1 MCHPVDESVIFSDNS
16 EQRIEIPGSGRT
28 IPTYAYGYSSQDR
41 KPVVLIIHDIFGAN
55 PFYRDMGKR
64 LADQGFAALLP
75 DLFCRE
81 GALSE
86 NTREAAFA
94 RGSRHSFPVA
104 LEDIRAMVDK
114 LSQEGHNVG
123 LIGFC
128 MGGTL
133 TLLSAG
139 RIPEV
144 KAGVVY
150 YGFPVNAHPT
160 PNRPD
165 NPIDEVAQLQAPLL
179 GFFGEA
185 DAGVGVENVKAY
197 EAAAQKAGKQID
209 FTIYPVVGHGFLT
222 FDKEGPAVKAS
233 QESWSRAITF
243 FKEHLG
249 AKVSA

>member
-1 MCHPVDESVIFSDNS
+1 MCHPVDDSVIFSDNS
-16 EQRIEIPGSGRT
+16 EQQIDMPGSGRT
-28 IPTYAYGYSSQDR
+28 IPTYAYGYDSQDR
-41 KPVVLIIHDIFGAN
+41 KSVVLIIHDIYGTN
-55 PFYRDMGKR
+55 PFYRDMGR
-64 LADQGFAALLP
+64 RIADQGFTALLP

-86 NTREAAFA
+86 NSRVAALA
-94 RGSRHSFPVA
+94 RASRHSFPVA
-104 LEDIRAMVDK
+104 IEDIRAIVDS

-133 TLLSAG
+133 TLLSAT
-139 RIPEV
+139 RLPEV

-160 PNRPD
+160 PNRPYS
-165 NPIDEVAQLQAPLL
+165 PIDEVVQLQVPLL

-197 EAAAQKAGKQID
+197 EAATQKAGKRID
-209 FTIYPVVGHGFLT
+209 FTIYPGVGHTFLT
-222 FDKEGPAVKAS
+222 FDEEGPAVRAS
-233 QESWSRAITF
+233 RESWSRAIAF
-243 FKEHLG
+243 FKEHLDTKVG
-249 AKVSA
+249 A